1 MSLSMQAEPFV
12 PVGFTSADF
21 PDVEMAILPKEK
33 AKHTC
38 ELDQC
43 Q

>member
-12 PVGFTSADF
+12 LAGFTAADF

-33 AKHTC
+33 AKDTF